1 LQALIE
7 YANAMQP
14 LIVQAGATL
23 QRDAVILQEAEDGND
38 AVLCDGRLEAD
49 NSAMKGVLEQVRAVE
64 PTADGAAIHDL
75 VVRSGD
81 AWTEALDNVE
91 RFCSTGN
98 ALYKVRGAQV
108 LGDSAAARMRKSL
121 RALMMADGVELGGVS
136 SASSAHVQ
144 ILFTHSVRTIRLRV
158 SGWPRPSRTSGHAVD
173 EQHTA
178 VVDLGGTSSAG
189 ARSPNGPRCRLA
201 PNLAGTRPTGPGEY
215 RWHQGVR
222 QMAGIL
228 DGGDLGGNHGHD

>member
-1 LQALIE
+1 MSQRLRPAAVLFTLALFALACGRGTAPTAPATTQPTAVPPPATPTPFPTPPPPANTPSALPSDSQLRALIE

-38 AVLCDGRLEAD
+38 EVLCDGRLEAD

-64 PTADGAAIHDL
+64 PPADGAAIHDL

-98 ALYKVRGAQV
+98 ALYKVPAG
-108 LGDSAAARMRKSL
+108 LKFWEAALLLQDAGNRFWS
-121 RALMMADGVELGGVS
+121 LMMAEGVEDW
-136 SASSAHVQ
+136 
-144 ILFTHSVRTIRLRV
+144 VRR
-158 SGWPRPSRTSGHAVD
+158 
-173 EQHTA
+173 
-178 VVDLGGTSSAG
+178 
-189 ARSPNGPRCRLA
+189 
-201 PNLAGTRPTGPGEY
+201 
-215 RWHQGVR
+215 
-222 QMAGIL
+222 
-228 DGGDLGGNHGHD
+228 

>member
-1 LQALIE
+1 MSQRLSPAAVLFTLALFALACGRGTAPTAPATTEVPPPATPTPFPTPPPPANTPSALPSDSQLRALIE

-98 ALYKVRGAQV
+98 ALYKVPAG
-108 LGDSAAARMRKSL
+108 LKFWEAALLLQDAGNRFW
-121 RALMMADGVELGGVS
+121 ALMMAEGVEDW
-136 SASSAHVQ
+136 
-144 ILFTHSVRTIRLRV
+144 VRR
-158 SGWPRPSRTSGHAVD
+158 
-173 EQHTA
+173 
-178 VVDLGGTSSAG
+178 
-189 ARSPNGPRCRLA
+189 
-201 PNLAGTRPTGPGEY
+201 
-215 RWHQGVR
+215 
-222 QMAGIL
+222 
-228 DGGDLGGNHGHD
+228 